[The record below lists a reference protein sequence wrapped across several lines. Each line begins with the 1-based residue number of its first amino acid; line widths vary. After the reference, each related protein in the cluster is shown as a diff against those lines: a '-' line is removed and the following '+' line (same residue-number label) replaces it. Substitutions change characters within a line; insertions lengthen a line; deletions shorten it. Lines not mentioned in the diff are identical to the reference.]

1 MLSKEKDS
9 RIKQGMT
16 NTQLDVID
24 VSPSREQIILVSE
37 NNSESPLSSIDL
49 MNEEFT
55 IHVLIGGDNIQ
66 IKNASVSSNST

>member
-1 MLSKEKDS
+1 
-9 RIKQGMT
+9 MT

-24 VSPSREQIILVSE
+24 VSPSKEQIILVSE